1 MAVTEPLTEPL
12 TEPMTEPEMK
22 ERDAGSVL
30 IITLI
35 LTIVFAAIAM
45 ALASYAVAG
54 LRTSTVTTQRTA
66 AGAAATAGL
75 YWMIE
80 ELTHKHVLPCDGT
93 NPPPPSVPA
102 NVAPNAASVTV
113 TCSHLGAYGGHPA
126 IRLSA
131 TATTTAGHSS
141 TVDAYVQVPNDSYT
155 ARVYRWETG

>member
-1 MAVTEPLTEPL
+1 MAVTEEP
-12 TEPMTEPEMK
+12 TMDD
-22 ERDAGSVL
+22 ERDDGSVL

-35 LTIVFAAIAM
+35 LTIVFASIAM

-54 LRTSTVTTQRTA
+54 VRTSKVTTERTA

-113 TCSHLGAYGGHPA
+113 TCTYLGTHGAHPA

-131 TATTTAGHSS
+131 TATTTVGHTAS
-141 TVDAYVQVPNDSYT
+141 VDAYVQVPNDTYT